1 LKGLSLLLDFG
12 ESPLHMAISRSASV
26 DIISLLILGGVDVN
40 LENKSG
46 NTALYEAVKHFTLH
60 LNAGSPEVVEL
71 LLEIEDVD
79 VNKANGVFTEGQT
92 PLFIASQW
100 GNANIVK
107 LLLGKD
113 DVEVNKASTA
123 GETPLFIASQFGHKD
138 VVELLLGKDGVEVN
152 EANKN
157 GATPLIIASRWN
169 KANIVNLL
177 LGKDG
182 VDVYKANTNGETP
195 LIMAMQGEERG
206 VVELLL
212 GKKGVD
218 VESLLGL
225 KGLDKANFD
234 GKLRCL

>member
-1 LKGLSLLLDFG
+1 
-12 ESPLHMAISRSASV
+12 M
-26 DIISLLILGGVDVN
+26 
-40 LENKSG
+40 
-46 NTALYEAVKHFTLH
+46 
-60 LNAGSPEVVEL
+60 
-71 LLEIEDVD
+71 
-79 VNKANGVFTEGQT
+79 
-92 PLFIASQW
+92 
-100 GNANIVK
+100 
-107 LLLGKD
+107 
-113 DVEVNKASTA
+113 
-123 GETPLFIASQFGHKD
+123 GHEK
-138 VVELLLGKDGVEVN
+138 VVELLLGKDGVDVN